1 MVLKWRIVVGA
12 VAVGVFG
19 LVLSTILMENP
30 YGEDYLFYGYPLLWL
45 ETSKSLWVQFPP
57 IPRRVVILTG
67 FFVDFPLYL
76 IAGFV
81 ISYLVFTLNENM
93 KLLRFLVKSGIVFLV
108 GSFLAGFML
117 GGVGSRPTGGVN
129 PIGLGMQFAFL
140 FSLPATLV
148 CTIIYGYFR
157 LFKKWKTQGASAHT
171 ENQ

>member
-1 MVLKWRIVVGA
+1 LERLVLKWRIVVGA

-19 LVLSTILMENP
+19 LALSTILMENP
-30 YGEDYLFYGYPLLWL
+30 YGEDRLFYGYPLLWL

-93 KLLRFLVKSGIVFLV
+93 KLLKFFIKSGAVIFVGTFLLYGILASV
-108 GSFLAGFML
+108 SGPRIYGSPPFIDALQ
-117 GGVGSRPTGGVN
+117 V
-129 PIGLGMQFAFL
+129 AFL
-140 FSLPATLV
+140 FSLAATPAA
-148 CTIIYGYFR
+148 TIIYGYCR
-157 LFKKWKTQGASAHT
+157 LFKRWKTQRF
-171 ENQ
+171 